1 MKISFVTC
9 VQLGLSCIEEIHT
22 IGGKLDLIIT
32 LKDDVAPNKS
42 GRVFLDNYCKTWDT
56 ELLKIK
62 NINEDIVME
71 TLCQREIDWLFIIGW
86 SQIAKQPLLNASKKG
101 VLGIHPTLLP
111 QGRGRASI
119 PWAIIKGLPK
129 TGVTLFK
136 LDEGLDTGPIIA
148 QETLPLAEDE
158 TATQLYERV
167 NIAHRTLLR
176 RVWPSLIA
184 DQLQLIPQDNSL
196 ATEWYGRKPEDGR
209 VTLDMPGIQV
219 NRLVRATT
227 HPYPG
232 AFIDYQGKRY
242 RLWSGCFYSSK
253 QVKYPFE
260 VDVNGILHLGLTDG
274 RFDVSKWEVENII

>member
-1 MKISFVTC
+1 M
-9 VQLGLSCIEEIHT
+9 
-22 IGGKLDLIIT
+22 IIT

-42 GRVFLDNYCKTWDT
+42 GRVFLDDYCKIWDT
-56 ELLKIK
+56 DLLKIK
-62 NINEDIVME
+62 NINEEIVLE

-119 PWAIIKGLPK
+119 PWAIIKGLSK

-136 LDEGLDTGPIIA
+136 LDEGLDTGPIID
-148 QETLPLAEDE
+148 QEILPLAEDE

-167 NIAHRTLLR
+167 NVAHRTLLR

-184 DQLQLIPQDNSL
+184 DQLQLIPQDNNL
-196 ATEWYGRKPEDGR
+196 ATEWCGRKPEDGQI
-209 VTLDMPGIQV
+209 TLDMSGLQV
-219 NRLVRATT
+219 SRLVRATT

-242 RLWSGCFYSSK
+242 RLWSGCFYSRK
-253 QVKYPFE
+253 QVNYPFE
-260 VDVNGILHLGLTDG
+260 VDVNGILHLGLIDG
-274 RFDVSKWEVENII
+274 LFDVTKWDVENII